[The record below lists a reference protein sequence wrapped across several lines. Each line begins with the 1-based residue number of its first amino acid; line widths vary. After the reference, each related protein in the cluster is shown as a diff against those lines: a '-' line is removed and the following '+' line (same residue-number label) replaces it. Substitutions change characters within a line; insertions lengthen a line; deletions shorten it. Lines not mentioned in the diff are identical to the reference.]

1 MARKSGRKDPGVI
14 TVSQQLKLKIISRRF
29 EHNLSERNENKIG
42 QELFHSDP
50 VVSVPLDSGNG

>member
-29 EHNLSERNENKIG
+29 EHNLSERNEKKIG
-42 QELFHSDP
+42 QEILDSDP
-50 VVSVPLDSGNG
+50 LVSVPLDSGNG